1 MKHTANQ
8 KKQKYTALYCRLS
21 RDDGTQDDSSSIQ
34 TQKTILS
41 KYALDHGYRN
51 TRFFVDDGY
60 SGTTFHRPAFQ
71 EMIAEIE
78 AGHVERVIT
87 KDLSRLGRN
96 YLETGSYIE
105 IFFPKHRVQYIAIN
119 DGVDS
124 TSYQSMD
131 ITPFKNI
138 LNELYA
144 ADISKKIKSAK
155 MARSQSGLYV
165 GGIPPYGYKKDPD
178 NHNQLVIDED
188 YAPVVR
194 QIFQWAAEGMG
205 IPTIRNL
212 LRERK
217 VLRPMAVSGS
227 AAMKEH
233 YGVNEGNC
241 HEWSNN
247 SVRQILRN
255 PVYAGHMVAGRR
267 PVVSMKT
274 KARDYHPYDECIV
287 AYNTHEGIVTQEQFD
302 LVQRLITSRGKA
314 RHIDY
319 KGPEFPNLFTGLVKC
334 ADCGCAMPMTKA
346 HRPKRENPIDR
357 YIYMCG
363 TYKREGKGLSGCS
376 QHKIEAHDLYDIVL
390 EDIQR
395 HAKQAVL
402 DDEAFLSS
410 LMDKMDSDRHEEQRQ
425 LAVNTRKAKQRL
437 EELDQLYERL
447 YEDRANG
454 QISERNF
461 TRLSAKYEQ
470 EQAELEQQ
478 IRDGEQRMHNAQTEY
493 RNARQ
498 FVDTIRPY
506 AEIQELDAP
515 MLNTLIDHITV
526 AEPEVVNGELEQ
538 KVTIYYNFI
547 GSIQ

>member
-41 KYALDHGYRN
+41 KYAADHGYRS

-194 QIFQWAAEGMG
+194 LIFQWAAEGLG

-217 VLRPMAVSGS
+217 VLRPMAVSIMVPTIQTTS
-227 AAMKEH
+227 SKTI
-233 YGVNEGNC
+233 VN
-241 HEWSNN
+241 
-247 SVRQILRN
+247 
-255 PVYAGHMVAGRR
+255 MV
-267 PVVSMKT
+267 
-274 KARDYHPYDECIV
+274 
-287 AYNTHEGIVTQEQFD
+287 
-302 LVQRLITSRGKA
+302 
-314 RHIDY
+314 
-319 KGPEFPNLFTGLVKC
+319 
-334 ADCGCAMPMTKA
+334 
-346 HRPKRENPIDR
+346 
-357 YIYMCG
+357 
-363 TYKREGKGLSGCS
+363 
-376 QHKIEAHDLYDIVL
+376 
-390 EDIQR
+390 
-395 HAKQAVL
+395 
-402 DDEAFLSS
+402 
-410 LMDKMDSDRHEEQRQ
+410 
-425 LAVNTRKAKQRL
+425 
-437 EELDQLYERL
+437 
-447 YEDRANG
+447 
-454 QISERNF
+454 
-461 TRLSAKYEQ
+461 
-470 EQAELEQQ
+470 
-478 IRDGEQRMHNAQTEY
+478 
-493 RNARQ
+493 
-498 FVDTIRPY
+498 
-506 AEIQELDAP
+506 
-515 MLNTLIDHITV
+515 
-526 AEPEVVNGELEQ
+526 
-538 KVTIYYNFI
+538 
-547 GSIQ
+547 

>member
-41 KYALDHGYRN
+41 KYAADHGYRN

-178 NHNQLVIDED
+178 NHNQLLIDED

-194 QIFQWAAEGMG
+194 QIFQWAAEGLG

-212 LRERK
+212 LRERR

-233 YGVNEGNC
+233 YGVNEDNC

-274 KARDYHPYDECIV
+274 KA
-287 AYNTHEGIVTQEQFD
+287 
-302 LVQRLITSRGKA
+302 
-314 RHIDY
+314 
-319 KGPEFPNLFTGLVKC
+319 
-334 ADCGCAMPMTKA
+334 
-346 HRPKRENPIDR
+346 HRPLRDNPIDR

-376 QHKIEAHDLYDIVL
+376 QHKMEAHDLYDIVL

-410 LMDKMDSDRHEEQRQ
+410 LMDKMDSERQEEQRQ

-478 IRDGEQRMHNAQTEY
+478 IRDSEQRMHNAQTEY

-506 AEIQELDAP
+506 AEIRELDAP

>member
-1 MKHTANQ
+1 MEDYCFINGFSNPVH
-8 KKQKYTALYCRLS
+8 YT
-21 RDDGTQDDSSSIQ
+21 DDG
-34 TQKTILS
+34 
-41 KYALDHGYRN
+41 
-51 TRFFVDDGY
+51 F
-60 SGTTFHRPAFQ
+60 SGASFHRPAWAQ
-71 EMIAEIE
+71 LM
-78 AGHVERVIT
+78 AGVESGKVGAIIVKDMSRV
-87 KDLSRLGRN
+87 GRN
-96 YLETGSYIE
+96 YLEVGQLTEVILPRKGVRFIAVANGMDSDHPETGE
-105 IFFPKHRVQYIAIN
+105 FAP
-119 DGVDS
+119 
-124 TSYQSMD
+124 
-131 ITPFKNI
+131 I
-138 LNELYA
+138 LNLVNELYA

-194 QIFQWAAEGMG
+194 QIFQWAAEGRG

-233 YGVNEGNC
+233 YGVNEDNC

-274 KARDYHPYDECIV
+274 KARDYHQYGECIV
-287 AYNTHEGIVTQEQFD
+287 AYNTHEGIVNQEQFD

-334 ADCGCAMPMTKA
+334 ADCGCAMAMTKA
-346 HRPKRENPIDR
+346 HRPLRDNPIDR

-376 QHKIEAHDLYDIVL
+376 QHKMEAHDLYDIVL

-410 LMDKMDSDRHEEQRQ
+410 LMDKMDSDRQEEQRQ

-478 IRDGEQRMHNAQTEY
+478 IRDSEQVMRNAQAEY
-493 RNARQ
+493 QNARQ

-506 AEIQELDAP
+506 AEIRELDAP